1 MHLDESILISK
12 YDSRSNSHQS
22 PVTIAYLFPSLNV
35 YCLVKRRWRDQY
47 QKIQEQTWMIREI
60 SEIAESWTIAQRAI
74 SRETREK
81 LATIV
86 NSRVHKRYARAP
98 SFLPTFFSACL
109 KLRDRTHMR
118 SWDAPFAQSLSSSRR
133 TRLRFTIEE
142 FSFR

>member
-1 MHLDESILISK
+1 
-12 YDSRSNSHQS
+12 
-22 PVTIAYLFPSLNV
+22 
-35 YCLVKRRWRDQY
+35 
-47 QKIQEQTWMIREI
+47 MIREI

-133 TRLRFTIEE
+133 TQLRFTIEE